1 MKIKMSLKP
10 CENGCE
16 NEHVFKVE
24 YNDGAIEY
32 FCNECLSNII
42 SEVPEI
48 IVKIEKLGVN

>member
-1 MKIKMSLKP
+1 MCLKT

-24 YNDGAIEY
+24 YKDGAIEH
-32 FCNECLSNII
+32 FCSECLSNIV

-48 IVKIEKLGVN
+48 IVKMEAI